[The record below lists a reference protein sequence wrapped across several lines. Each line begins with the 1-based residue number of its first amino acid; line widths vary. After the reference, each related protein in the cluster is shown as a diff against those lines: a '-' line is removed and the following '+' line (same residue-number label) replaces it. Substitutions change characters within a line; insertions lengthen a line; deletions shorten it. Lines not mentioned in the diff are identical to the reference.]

1 MLRLLSSALFSHLFS
16 LPLYSGAA
24 VNIISGWYS
33 QSLGAH
39 VRLRPAC
46 LLRDWVPTASSAL
59 NIVFFGPIPLKAF
72 PAYSKYTATQL
83 LNSPVN
89 EKVVGIRPPPSRVLL
104 IMHGI
109 SNFLMLA
116 KVWVRK
122 GGHCSA
128 LLSLCVTSPSLN
140 CEAFLTNL
148 SLLPTETPQISVLLP
163 FSHEQKSL
171 FQVGLIKMPRWG
183 FQI

>member
-1 MLRLLSSALFSHLFS
+1 M
-16 LPLYSGAA
+16 
-24 VNIISGWYS
+24 
-33 QSLGAH
+33 
-39 VRLRPAC
+39 
-46 LLRDWVPTASSAL
+46 
-59 NIVFFGPIPLKAF
+59 
-72 PAYSKYTATQL
+72 
-83 LNSPVN
+83 
-89 EKVVGIRPPPSRVLL
+89 VGIRPPPSRVLL

-109 SNFLMLA
+109 SNFLMLT

-148 SLLPTETPQISVLLP
+148 SLLPTETPQLSVLLP

-171 FQVGLIKMPRWG
+171 FQVGLIKMPCWG
-183 FQI
+183 FQILLFSMACPTHPCYVPPKLCFFDLNLWNPQNPFVLHLASFRFPEKQNKKPMGEIHVTSQAGKW